1 MKKRGRGPWSKDPI
15 NPLGLY
21 DLDHRIRPVGLPYR
35 QLVAEWEHIVPT
47 QSFSLGP
54 SGGG

>member
-1 MKKRGRGPWSKDPI
+1 VQIRGRDPWSKDPI
-15 NPLGLY
+15 NPLGRY
-21 DLDHRIRPVGLPYR
+21 NLDRRIRLVGQPSR